1 MDSSILIFQ
10 NYLKEPEMGD
20 MQQFIQA
27 ETAKSQFQ
35 NVIHDLNEKC
45 WDTCVEGKPS
55 NRLDGKTESCIKNCV
70 ERFIDTNMVVLQR
83 FEKKAGE
90 IAASGASD
98 F

>member
-1 MDSSILIFQ
+1 MA
-10 NYLKEPEMGD
+10 D

-45 WDTCVEGKPS
+45 WDTCVDGKPS
-55 NRLDGKTESCIKNCV
+55 NKLDGRTESCLKNCV
-70 ERFIDTNMVVLQR
+70 ERFIDTNMLILER

-90 IAASGASD
+90 IASSSGGG

>member
-1 MDSSILIFQ
+1 
-10 NYLKEPEMGD
+10 MGD

-90 IAASGASD
+90 IAASGAND